1 MKSICELLSIKY
13 PIIQGSMGNISQ
25 AALTAAVSEAGGLG
39 TVGTGTMTPREVEAI
54 LLETKRK
61 TSSPFAVHI
70 DFRVNPYV
78 HDLIDLVLKYRVP
91 VVSLPEGDHA
101 QTLSLL
107 HHYGIIVIAAVSSVK
122 QAQKAEAAGADLLV
136 AEGFEAAGM
145 NSSHEMTTFTLIP
158 QIISAVSIP
167 VVAAGGIGDGK
178 GLAAAFML
186 GAKGVQMGTRLIA
199 TKESRV
205 PNAYKEKLI
214 QASGLDTQVIGR
226 SVGRVKRVIKTGYA
240 EKIVHAEKAGIGLEE
255 FNQMTTE
262 DKHMKGAVWGDVDNG
277 LINCGQVAGLIT
289 SIPNV
294 KELFANMMEEAV
306 VQMNEVSHR
315 MPLVG
320 SKLIAR

>member
-1 MKSICELLSIKY
+1 MKTICELLSIKY

-54 LLETKRK
+54 LLETRRK

-70 DFRVNPYV
+70 DIRVNPYV

-91 VVSLPEGDHA
+91 IVSLPEGDHTKTIA
-101 QTLSLL
+101 LL
-107 HHYGIIVIAAVSSVK
+107 HHYGIIVIAGVSSVN

-136 AEGFEAAGM
+136 AAGFEAAGM

-158 QIISAVSIP
+158 QIVNAVSVP

-186 GAKGVQMGTRLIA
+186 GAYGVQMGTRLIA
-199 TKESRV
+199 TKESRF
-205 PNAYKEKLI
+205 PIAYKEKLI

-226 SVGRVKRVIKTGYA
+226 SVGRVKRVLKTGYA
-240 EKIVHAEKAGIGLEE
+240 EKVLHEEKRGISIDE
-255 FNQMTTE
+255 FNRMTME
-262 DKHMKGAVWGDVDNG
+262 DKHMKGAIWGDIDNG

-289 SIPNV
+289 TIPTV
-294 KELFANMMEEAV
+294 KELFTNMIEEAGT
-306 VQMNEVSHR
+306 QLEKVSQR
-315 MPLVG
+315 FIFVG
-320 SKLIAR
+320 SQ